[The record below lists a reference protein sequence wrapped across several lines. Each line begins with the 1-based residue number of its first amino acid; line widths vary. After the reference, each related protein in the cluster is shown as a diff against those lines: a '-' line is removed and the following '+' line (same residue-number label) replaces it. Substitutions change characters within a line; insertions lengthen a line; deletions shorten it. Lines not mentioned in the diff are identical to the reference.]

1 MRKQLFLPLL
11 LTVLFSLTAC
21 SAGRDI
27 STTYPR
33 VEYRNSSYNFDPYNR
48 EIPIESGY
56 VLDEAHSYDVVE
68 TEDGYDIILHFVKG
82 GETDGNENTD

>member
-1 MRKQLFLPLL
+1 MRKRLFLPLL
-11 LTVLFSLTAC
+11 LMVLLTTTAC

-68 TEDGYDIILHFVKG
+68 TEGGYDIVLHFVKG
-82 GETDGNENTD
+82 GETDGNENAD